1 VPAHGNQR
9 SEWEAGCRFAPLTP
23 TTAENTEVG
32 VRIAGSVRLTSDR
45 IGSDKSWLMIAH
57 TAPLTIAGQSAFDE
71 AVHGVTG
78 QRLSGISIETVQ
90 ANIGLRCNL
99 ACRHCHVESSPGRRE
114 QMTWQTM
121 EDVLRAARRAGAM
134 TLDITGGAPE
144 MHPSFREFVEAAQAS
159 GLRVMVRTNLT
170 IMLEHGY
177 AGFPYWFAERG
188 VHLIASLPC
197 YLPNN
202 VDKQRGRHVYA
213 DSVEVIQRLNY
224 VGYARDDDKQLDLVY
239 NPLGPSLPPDHQPLE
254 EAYRVALF
262 NEYDIRFNRLLTITN
277 MPIGRFLHDLGR
289 EGWAEQYMQ
298 LLRDSFNPH
307 SVDGLMCRHQLH
319 VGWDGTMYDC
329 DFNNAL
335 GLPADQDATHVR
347 DFDPA
352 IFQQRRIATGEH
364 CFACT
369 AGCGSSCGGSLVKD
383 EQSAT

>member
-1 VPAHGNQR
+1 M
-9 SEWEAGCRFAPLTP
+9 
-23 TTAENTEVG
+23 
-32 VRIAGSVRLTSDR
+32 TS
-45 IGSDKSWLMIAH
+45 H
-57 TAPLTIAGQSAFDE
+57 TATLTIAGQNAFDE
-71 AVHGVTG
+71 AVQGVTG
-78 QRLSGISIETVQ
+78 QRLSGVSIETVQ

-99 ACRHCHVESSPGRRE
+99 ACRHCHVESSPKRQE

-121 EDVLRAARRAGAM
+121 REVLDAARRAGAK

-144 MHPSFREFVEAAQAS
+144 MHPHFREFVDEAQSS

-170 IMLEHGY
+170 IMLQRGY
-177 AGFPYWFAERG
+177 AGFPHWFAERG

-213 DSVEVIQRLNY
+213 DSVEVIQRLNH
-224 VGYARDDDKQLDLVY
+224 VGYGRDDDKQLDLVY
-239 NPLGPSLPPDHQPLE
+239 NPLGPSLPPDQQPLE

-262 NEYDIRFNRLLTITN
+262 NEHDIRFNRLLTITN
-277 MPIGRFLHDLGR
+277 IPIGRFLHDLAR
-289 EGWAEQYMQ
+289 EGRAEPYMQ

-307 SVDGLMCRHQLH
+307 TVEGLMCRHQLH

-329 DFNNAL
+329 DFNYAL
-335 GLPADQDATHVR
+335 GLPADQGATHVR

-352 IFQQRRIATGEH
+352 TFRGRRIATGEH

-383 EQSAT
+383 GQPAT